1 MLDLELFNNLIVN
14 TKEREAMQKFIGE
27 LSDFI
32 KDNVKSNE
40 MAKYSQYWE
49 YQNFFEDNV
58 AANIGISRYGADVRY
73 RNNLSDAVDNAI
85 LKLSETEGTLYRKQ
99 FIPNGSANKATYS
112 VDKFENGKV
121 EHIVLDASQVPKG
134 YDNVDIIFQ
143 CKSDG
148 STVVRLDLKEKIVNL
163 ASESTKDLK
172 LEETKK
178 AEDYKREGHIY
189 KAIEDDGYIF
199 LKDLTEKREFVFE
212 DIDFVVDS
220 YKGDGK
226 YQVIN
231 GKYEKINE

>member
-1 MLDLELFNNLIVN
+1 MDLELFNNLIVN
-14 TKEREAMQKFIGE
+14 EKEREAMQKFIGK

-32 KDNVKSNE
+32 KDNAKSNE
-40 MAKYSQYWE
+40 TAKYNQYWE

-73 RNNLSDAVDNAI
+73 RNNLSDAVNNAI
-85 LKLSETEGTLYRKQ
+85 LKLSETEGTLYRKK
-99 FIPNGSANKATYS
+99 FMPNGPKDKATYS

-121 EHIVLDASQVPKG
+121 EHLVLDVNQVPKG
-134 YDNVDIIFQ
+134 YDNSDIIFQ

-148 STVVRLDLKEKIVNL
+148 SIVVRLDLKEKIVNF

-178 AEDYKREGHIY
+178 AEDYKREGHVY

-220 YKGDGK
+220 YKGDGN

-231 GKYEKINE
+231 GKYEKISE

>member
-1 MLDLELFNNLIVN
+1 MDLELFNNLTDN
-14 TKEREAMQKFIGE
+14 TKEKEIMQKFIGE

-40 MAKYSQYWE
+40 IAKYSQYWE
-49 YQNFFEDNV
+49 YQNFLEENV

-73 RNNLSDAVDNAI
+73 RNNLSEAVDDAI
-85 LKLSETEGTLYRKQ
+85 LKLSETEGALYRKQ
-99 FIPNGSANKATYS
+99 FMPNGSKDKATYS
-112 VDKFENGKV
+112 IDKFENGKV
-121 EHIVLDASQVPKG
+121 EHLVFDASQVPNG
-134 YDNVDIIFQ
+134 FDNADIIFQ

-148 STVVRLDLKEKIVNL
+148 STVVRLDLKEKIVKL
-163 ASESTKDLK
+163 ASENAKNLK

-199 LKDLTEKREFVFE
+199 LKDLTEARSFVFE
-212 DIDFVVDS
+212 DIDFVVDN

-231 GKYEKINE
+231 GKYEKVNE